1 MVEITRRRQKEKDKG
16 RRKGY
21 QREGEKKIK
30 QVRKIDK
37 SLNLCQ
43 GHEVEGK

>member
-1 MVEITRRRQKEKDKG
+1 MRERERKGKGEKFTGKRGGVVEITGRRQREKDKG

-30 QVRKIDK
+30 
-37 SLNLCQ
+37 
-43 GHEVEGK
+43 